1 MYQFNVKIAGHVA
14 EVESQ
19 HIRTKAICRDFITE
33 EPPEFYIH
41 LTQEDIDRERE
52 MYKKAF
58 GDCTLWDGS
67 LEPIALHALL
77 STKLIDYD
85 CFMMHGVA
93 VAYQGNSYIFSAKSG
108 VGKTTHALKW
118 VQNLSE
124 AKIVNGDKP
133 IISMKAEGKKP
144 LACGT
149 PWAGKENIYTNI
161 RVPLKAIVFMERS
174 EDNHLERISFAE
186 AFPLLLQQ
194 VFHTPDEKKMRK
206 TLRLIQE
213 LNPEVSFWKFR
224 CNNFKEECFN
234 IAYNALVEDRK

>member
-14 EVESQ
+14 GVESL
-19 HIRTKAICRDFITE
+19 HIRTKAICRDFITDE
-33 EPPEFYIH
+33 TPEFYIH
-41 LTQEDIDRERE
+41 ITQEDIDKERE
-52 MYKKAF
+52 MHKAVF

-67 LEPIALHALL
+67 LEPVALHELL

-93 VAYQGNSYIFSAKSG
+93 VAYQGNSYVFSAKSG
-108 VGKTTHALKW
+108 VGKSTHALKW
-118 VQNLSE
+118 LENLLE

-133 IISMKAEGKKP
+133 IISMQADGMKP

-161 RVPLKAIVFMERS
+161 MVPLKAIVFMERS
-174 EDNHLERISFAE
+174 EDNQIDRISFTE

-194 VFHTPDEKKMRK
+194 VFQTPDEIKMRK
-206 TLRLIQE
+206 TLQLMQRLY
-213 LNPEVSFWKFR
+213 PEVSFWRFR
-224 CNNFKEECFN
+224 CNNFKEDCFD
-234 IAYNALVEDRK
+234 IAYKALVEDHK